1 MDIITTSEQAI
12 VQEGLAVLIEHLG
25 ASKTARFLSAWKQGV
40 GNYLKIREELFGG
53 ETVDTLYKKIVEFEK
68 TDQKG

>member
-53 ETVDTLYKKIVEFEK
+53 EKD
-68 TDQKG
+68 